1 MKTIKQIAD
10 EIGVSKQ
17 AVFYRIRKEPLSN
30 KLDGLI
36 SKENGVLMISL
47 DGENL
52 IKEAFNIK
60 NEDIFV
66 DKETPNKYQNENSF
80 DGVLMVLKEQLEVKD
95 NQLEVA
101 NATIRELTST
111 IEVISKSLANSQA
124 LHAGTMQKQL
134 QESETEKEEE
144 EVEIIEEK
152 PSFWQ
157 RVFGKKE

>member
-1 MKTIKQIAD
+1 MKTIKQIAN
-10 EIGVSKQ
+10 EVGVSKQ
-17 AVFYRIRKEPLSN
+17 AIFYRIRKEPLSN

-47 DGENL
+47 DGEKL
-52 IKEAFNIK
+52 IKKAFDTE
-60 NEDIFV
+60 NEEIFV
-66 DKETPNKYQNENSF
+66 DKETPNKYKTENSF
-80 DGVLMVLKEQLEVKD
+80 DDILMVLKEQLEVKD

-134 QESETEKEEE
+134 QESETEKEE
-144 EVEIIEEK
+144 VEIIEEK
-152 PSFWQ
+152 PSIWQ

>member
-47 DGENL
+47 DGENF

-60 NEDIFV
+60 NEYIFV

-144 EVEIIEEK
+144 VEIIEEK